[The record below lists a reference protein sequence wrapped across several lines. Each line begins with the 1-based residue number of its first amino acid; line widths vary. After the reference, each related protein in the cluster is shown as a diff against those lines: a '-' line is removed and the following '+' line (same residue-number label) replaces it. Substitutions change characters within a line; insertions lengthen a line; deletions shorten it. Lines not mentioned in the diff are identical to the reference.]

1 MNLLAIYYGEFNEIE
16 QLYSR
21 FHPGKMKLK
30 IVVDV
35 DDRIDDARETFL
47 NLYRHATRLLPTLS
61 QHSCCEEWEAAP
73 LYLTREQGVSIKRL
87 GETADFPHLLEHLI
101 VDLQCLLS
109 GMNTC
114 SGVTCGWKKPETRF
128 DLFIECD
135 DPRIGVF
142 AACFG
147 THLINNYL
155 AGNPGEDDMGLIL
168 DLAQMIGQYPETRE
182 AVQSL
187 AQSLSETIETI
198 NRGIQLLA
206 ELNFFSKP
214 LGERDD

>member
-1 MNLLAIYYGEFNEIE
+1 MNLLAIYYGEFSEIE
-16 QLYSR
+16 GLYSR
-21 FHPGKMKLK
+21 FQSGKMKLK
-30 IVVDV
+30 LVVDV
-35 DDRIDDARETFL
+35 DETIPEPRETFIG
-47 NLYRHATRLLPTLS
+47 LYRHAARLLPTLS

-109 GMNTC
+109 GMKVC

-142 AACFG
+142 AACYS
-147 THLINNYL
+147 THLINNFI
-155 AGNPGEDDMGLIL
+155 AGNPTEDDPGLIL
-168 DLAQMIGQYPETRE
+168 KLAQLVNKYPETKE
-182 AVQSL
+182 AIQSL
-187 AQSLSETIETI
+187 ARSLSETTTSI
-198 NRGIQLLA
+198 NRALQQMA
-206 ELNFFSKP
+206 ELNFFSDP
-214 LGERDD
+214 QGEGQ